1 MDIRFGSFTFRVDEE
16 NRIFLLHNH
25 LKRDDV
31 VASRPEAFSVLEVL
45 GGANCVNAQT
55 YLDTGCDL
63 RYVSHTLQDNVLT
76 VIRRSDKLETESV
89 FVCYENTDAIRVQ
102 QTIRNI
108 TQQEICLEQADTLT
122 L

>member
-16 NRIFLLHNH
+16 NRIFFLHNH

-31 VASRPEAFSVLEVL
+31 VASRPEAFSVLEIL

-63 RYVSHTLQDNVLT
+63 KYVSHTLQDNVLT
-76 VIRRSDKLETESV
+76 VIRR
-89 FVCYENTDAIRVQ
+89 
-102 QTIRNI
+102 
-108 TQQEICLEQADTLT
+108 
-122 L
+122 